1 MRLLSTLLAA
11 TLLTALP
18 ALTPAPA
25 HACGGTFC
33 DIPPPNQP
41 PMPVDQSGENI
52 LFVVE
57 NNRVEAHVQIQYTGN
72 PERFAWVVPMPK
84 KPKISAGSQAL
95 FDRLLQGTVP
105 TFQVQNTAV
114 TGCNRGNFS
123 DSGGGI
129 GCGASGD
136 SLSTNDSAEFFPGT
150 SNGAAGG
157 GQPSGPQVIARASVG
172 SYETVTLGGGT
183 ADELLGWL
191 NENNYLIPDTTSQF
205 LKDYL
210 EQQFVFVAVKLTAGA
225 GLDEIHPLVFSYDGD
240 QPCVPLKLTAVA
252 AVENMGVRTFFLG
265 SERFAPKNYKHVV
278 VNELKFDWTA
288 ASGAVSNAF
297 NPIPGQNQGRQ
308 INYKEVITE
317 AVDSPIANGRAF
329 VTEYA
334 GTSAVVSGAN
344 IADLRWNS
352 TPFKSATPVQAI
364 QLLRNQGLLNCTGTT
379 ASATCTSPSPL
390 LFPLLTQVLPP
401 PLGVNP
407 GSYYACPTCYPDAPS
422 EGWSGEYFAL
432 ELEERIFGPAR
443 HAEDILK
450 RNPYLTRMFTTIS
463 PAEMIE
469 DPEFVRTPRADVSLT
484 HTATQQR
491 QCDLTNVMVVGSD
504 EVYLQNDNTRW
515 PDLPAA
521 MPAALRIEEYKD
533 DGSVIVLRDNTGDIK
548 SELAAFNKARS
559 WPPEPEFTTQE
570 ESTGCSLGFGPT
582 RGRTT
587 TQVALGLAAAA
598 LLLRRRRA
606 R

>member
-1 MRLLSTLLAA
+1 MRLLSTLFAA

-18 ALTPAPA
+18 ALTPTPA

-84 KPKISAGSQAL
+84 KPKITAGSQTL

-114 TGCNRGNFS
+114 TGCSQGNFS
-123 DSGGGI
+123 DSESMF
-129 GCGASGD
+129 GCGSTSYTADAASNAPF
-136 SLSTNDSAEFFPGT
+136 SPGT
-150 SNGAAGG
+150 ANGAAGG

-172 SYETVTLGGGT
+172 SYETVTLSGGT

-210 EQQFVFVAVKLTAGA
+210 EQKFVFVAVKLTAGA
-225 GLDEIHPLVFSYDGD
+225 GLDEIHPLVFSYEGD

-278 VNELKFDWTA
+278 VNELMFDWTA
-288 ASGAVSNAF
+288 ATGAVSNAF
-297 NPIPGQNQGRQ
+297 NPIPMQDQVRQ
-308 INYKEVITE
+308 INYKEVITQ

-334 GTSAVVSGAN
+334 GTSSVVSSAN
-344 IADLRWNS
+344 IADVRWNS
-352 TPFKSATPVQAI
+352 TPFKTAEPLQAI
-364 QLLRNQGLLNCTGTT
+364 QFLKNQGLLTCTGST
-379 ASATCTSPSPL
+379 AGSTCTSPSPL
-390 LFPLLTQVLPP
+390 LFPLLTQVLPA
-401 PLGVNP
+401 PLGISP
-407 GSYYACPTCYPDAPS
+407 GAYYACPTCYPEAPT

-443 HAEDILK
+443 HAEDILRK
-450 RNPYLTRMFTTIS
+450 NPYLTRMFTTIS
-463 PAEMIE
+463 PAEMTE
-469 DPEFVRTPRADVSLT
+469 DPEFVRIPRADVPLL
-484 HTATQQR
+484 HMAVRER
-491 QCDLTNVMVVGSD
+491 QCDFTNVMRVGSD
-504 EVYLQNDNTRW
+504 EVYLQNDSTRW

-521 MPAALRIEEYKD
+521 MPPALRIEEYKD

-548 SELAAFNKARS
+548 TELATFNKARN

-570 ESTGCSLGFGPT
+570 QSEGCTVGFGPT

-587 TQVALGLAAAA
+587 MQVTLGLAAVA
-598 LLLRRRRA
+598 LLLRRRRG